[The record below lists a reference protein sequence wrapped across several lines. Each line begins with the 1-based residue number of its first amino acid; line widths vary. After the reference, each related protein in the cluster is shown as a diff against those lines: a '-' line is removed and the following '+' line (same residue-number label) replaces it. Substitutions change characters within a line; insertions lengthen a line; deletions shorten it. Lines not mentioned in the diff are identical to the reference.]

1 MTDVEAN
8 PLAPLRFRRG
18 RAMKNRFMLAPLTNQ
33 QSHPDGTLSDEE
45 AHWLTMRAA
54 GGFGAVM
61 TAAAHVQANGQGFP
75 GQLGVFDDRHVPRL
89 AELARTIKA
98 TGALAL
104 TQLHH
109 AGNRSPADLI
119 GETPVSSSTGE
130 RGARALTTED
140 VHRLRDDFVAAA
152 VRSERAGMDGT
163 ELHGA
168 HGYILAQF
176 LSPTVNH
183 RTDRYGGSFENRA
196 RLLMEIIEGVRA
208 ACGDDFIL
216 GVRIS
221 PERFGIPLAEAVELA
236 GTLLTDPRVDFLDVS
251 LWDTFKTPNET
262 TPNETAPDAGR
273 LLAGY
278 FADLPRHGVA
288 LGFAGKLYRPADV
301 DRAMDLG
308 ADFVLLGR
316 AAILMHDFPDR
327 YRVDPSFTP
336 VTPPVSRAYLA
347 EEGLSEPFV
356 EYMNGWEGF
365 VAG

>member
-1 MTDVEAN
+1 MTDVKVN
-8 PLAPLRFRRG
+8 PLAPLPFRRG

-33 QSHPDGTLSDEE
+33 QSHPDGVLSSRE
-45 AHWLTMRAA
+45 AHWLTMRAT

-89 AELARTIKA
+89 ADLARAITA

-109 AGNRSPADLI
+109 AGNRSPGDLI
-119 GETPVSSSTGE
+119 GGTPVSASAGE
-130 RGARALTTED
+130 RGARALGTDE

-176 LSPTVNH
+176 LSPTINL
-183 RTDRYGGSFENRA
+183 RTDEYGGSFDNRT
-196 RLLMEIIEGVRA
+196 RLLMEIIDGIRS

-221 PERFGIPLAEAVELA
+221 PERFGIPLTEAVQLA
-236 GTLLTDPRVDFLDVS
+236 GALLTDERIDFLDVS
-251 LWDTFKTPNET
+251 LWDTFKIPHD
-262 TPNETAPDAGR
+262 PVPDAPADDR

-278 FADLPRHGVA
+278 FAELPRDGVA
-288 LGFAGKLYRPADV
+288 LGFAGKLYHPADV
-301 DRAMDLG
+301 ERALGLG

-327 YRVDPSFTP
+327 YRADRSFTP
-336 VTPPVSRAYLA
+336 VRPPVTRAYLA
-347 EEGLSEPFV
+347 AEGLSEPFV
-356 EYMNGWEGF
+356 AYMDGWDGF